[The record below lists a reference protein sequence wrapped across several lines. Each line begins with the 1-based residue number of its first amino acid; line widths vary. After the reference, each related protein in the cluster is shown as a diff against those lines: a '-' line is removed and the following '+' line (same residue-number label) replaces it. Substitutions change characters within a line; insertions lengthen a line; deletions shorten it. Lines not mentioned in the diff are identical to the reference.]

1 MSIGPMGFF
10 SSIAATPM
18 AESQGSDVDRATQET
33 SVQAHEISQNTK
45 AENAAGV
52 GQTDGEE
59 HETADRDADGRRRM
73 EKPLAKKKRI
83 VRQEESIA
91 NTTAAEEPHL
101 SRDASGTSGNEL
113 DLSG

>member
-18 AESQGSDVDRATQET
+18 AESQGSDVDLAVQEA
-33 SVQAHEISQNTK
+33 SVQAHEISQNIK

-59 HETADRDADGRRRM
+59 HETADRDADGRRLM

-83 VRQEESIA
+83 ARQPESA
-91 NTTAAEEPHL
+91 SDATAAEEPHL
-101 SRDASGTSGNEL
+101 SRDASGASGNEL